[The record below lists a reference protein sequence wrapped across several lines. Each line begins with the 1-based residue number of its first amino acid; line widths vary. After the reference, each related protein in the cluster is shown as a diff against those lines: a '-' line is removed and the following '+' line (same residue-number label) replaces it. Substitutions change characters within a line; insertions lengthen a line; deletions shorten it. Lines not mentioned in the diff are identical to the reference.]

1 MGTALTVIPEL
12 HFESEL
18 LRQLLAELGYQAD
31 FVAAPHARL
40 ALMLQNKE
48 LDMAVRQDG
57 KAISGLFYS

>member
-40 ALMLQNKE
+40 VLMLQNKE